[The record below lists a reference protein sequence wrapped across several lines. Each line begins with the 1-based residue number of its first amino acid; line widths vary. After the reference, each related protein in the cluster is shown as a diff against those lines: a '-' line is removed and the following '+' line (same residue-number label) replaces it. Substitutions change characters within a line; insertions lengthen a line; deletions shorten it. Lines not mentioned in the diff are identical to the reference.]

1 MSDRTKLTM
10 VSLAVMMLPYR
21 IDFPV
26 AFLFVTAMTCA
37 ALDIALESWS
47 QRQVSRNFI
56 AALSLYRRLKYRP
69 LSDYQSATG

>member
-1 MSDRTKLTM
+1 MSDRTKLMM

-26 AFLFVTAMTCA
+26 AFLVATAMICTA
-37 ALDIALESWS
+37 VDTAIESWG
-47 QRQVSRNFI
+47 QRQASPFFI

-69 LSDYQSATG
+69 SSDCQSATG